1 MSKLN
6 LDFYQRDNVVEIS
19 KELLGKT
26 LFTNFDDKITAGIIV
41 ETEAYAGITDRAS
54 HAFNSKR
61 TKRNQ
66 VMYKSGGIAY
76 VYLCYGMHHLFNI
89 VTNKKNIPH
98 AVLIRAI
105 EPIIGLDIM
114 LNRRLQSKKTFSLT
128 SGPGCLSKAL
138 GITTNNSG
146 ISLLKNHIWIEGQ
159 NTSVKEYD
167 IVSSSRVG
175 IQYAKEDANNPW
187 RFQMKN
193 NPWTS
198 PAK

>member
-66 VMYKSGGIAY
+66 VMYKAGGIAY

-159 NTSVKEYD
+159 NTPVKEYD

>member
-1 MSKLN
+1 MAKLT
-6 LDFYQRDNVVEIS
+6 LDFYQRDNVVIIS
-19 KELLGKT
+19 KELLGKA
-26 LFTNFDDKITAGIIV
+26 LFTNFNNEITAGIIV

-61 TKRNQ
+61 TKRNA
-66 VMYKSGGIAY
+66 VMYKAGGIAY

-105 EPIIGLDIM
+105 EPIVGLDIM

-146 ISLLKNHIWIEGQ
+146 ISLLKNHIWIEDQ
-159 NTSVKEYD
+159 DTSIKEYD

-187 RFQMKN
+187 RFQVKN
-193 NPWTS
+193 NPWVS
-198 PAK
+198 PAN

>member
-114 LNRRLQSKKTFSLT
+114 LNRRLHSKKTFSLT

-187 RFQMKN
+187 RFQMKK
-193 NPWTS
+193 NPWVS
-198 PAK
+198 PAN

>member
-6 LDFYQRDNVVEIS
+6 LDFYQRDDVVEIS
-19 KELLGKT
+19 KELLGKA
-26 LFTNFDDKITAGIIV
+26 LFTNFDNKITAGIIV
-41 ETEAYAGITDRAS
+41 ETEAYAGITDKAS

-61 TKRNQ
+61 TKRNE
-66 VMYKSGGIAY
+66 VMYKTGGIAY

-89 VTNKKNIPH
+89 VTNKNNIPH

-105 EPIIGLDIM
+105 EPTIGLDIM
-114 LNRRLQSKKTFSLT
+114 LNRRLHSKKTFSLT

-146 ISLLKNHIWIEGQ
+146 ISLLKNHIWIEDQ

-193 NPWTS
+193 NPWVS
-198 PAK
+198 PAN

>member
-159 NTSVKEYD
+159 NTPVKEYD

>member
-66 VMYKSGGIAY
+66 VMYKAGGIAY

-105 EPIIGLDIM
+105 EPKIGLDIM

-159 NTSVKEYD
+159 NTPVKEYD